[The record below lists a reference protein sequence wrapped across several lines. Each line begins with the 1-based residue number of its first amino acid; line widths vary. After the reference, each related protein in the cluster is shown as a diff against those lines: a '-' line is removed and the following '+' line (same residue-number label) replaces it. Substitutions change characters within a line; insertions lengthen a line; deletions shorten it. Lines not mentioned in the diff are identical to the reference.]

1 MTERLDSA
9 ATLDLH
15 LQRLIAHDPRL
26 GPVAQRAGPFEIRL
40 SESGFAGLAKII
52 CGQQLSVASAG
63 AIWARFAV
71 LEGALEPAA
80 YLGLSEEAVRKVGF
94 SGGKFRTLRGIAEA
108 LVAEELDLDH
118 LVGLPAEEAIRALT
132 QLKGVGPWT
141 AEIYL
146 MFSAAHPD
154 VFPAGDI
161 ALQRAVGWAFGLD
174 DKPPIKNLIEMAR
187 AWSPYR
193 STAALLFWRYYRAI
207 RNKEGIVV

>member
-9 ATLDLH
+9 AVLYLH
-15 LQRLIAHDPRL
+15 LKQLLRLDPRL
-26 GPVAQRAGPFEIRL
+26 AAVAERAGPFEIRR
-40 SESGFAGLAKII
+40 SEPGFAGLARII

-63 AIWARFAV
+63 AIWGRFAA
-71 LEGALEPAA
+71 LEGALAPAT
-80 YLGLSEEAVRKVGF
+80 YLSLSEEAVRKVGF
-94 SGGKFRTLRGIAEA
+94 SGGKFRTLRGFAEA
-108 LVAEELDLDH
+108 LVAEQLDLDH
-118 LVGLPAEEAIRALT
+118 LVGLPADEAMKTLT

-187 AWSPYR
+187 AWSPHR
-193 STAALLFWRYYRAI
+193 STAALLFWRYYRAV